1 MTEGESRYFEQCL
14 NLREQV
20 RLEKIERL
28 RLASTLHNTQAQLEE
43 TKEQLELVKEGA
55 RFVVD
60 TAKRMNHFPTVGTI
74 IPYTPVPASTDV
86 GQRLLDAAWGILGGL
101 YIGLVI
107 WAY

>member
-1 MTEGESRYFEQCL
+1 MTEGESRYFKQCF

-28 RLASTLHNTQAQLEE
+28 RLASTLHNTKAQLEE
-43 TKEQLELVKEGA
+43 TKEQLKLVKEAA

-60 TAKRMNHFPTVGTI
+60 NAKRHIPTVGTI

-107 WAY
+107 WAN